1 MQKSVLMLLIGMTG
15 AFSAPAMA
23 QINKCVDASGK
34 TFYSQVPCPPNAK
47 SSTIRSAAPPA
58 NPAPASASGAAPA
71 AGAAKAAGPKSA
83 AELELEFRKRRT
95 EQADAEKKE
104 QEKVAEAAQREE
116 NCRSS
121 RGALA
126 GIESGGR
133 QSRVNEKGERFML
146 DDAQLA
152 QERERARKAVDQ
164 WCK

>member
-15 AFSAPAMA
+15 TLSAPAMA
-23 QINKCVDASGK
+23 QINKCVDTSGK

-58 NPAPASASGAAPA
+58 NPSPAAAP
-71 AGAAKAAGPKSA
+71 GSGVAKAAGPKSA

-104 QEKVAEAAQREE
+104 QEKVAEAAQRDE

-126 GIESGGR
+126 SIESGGR